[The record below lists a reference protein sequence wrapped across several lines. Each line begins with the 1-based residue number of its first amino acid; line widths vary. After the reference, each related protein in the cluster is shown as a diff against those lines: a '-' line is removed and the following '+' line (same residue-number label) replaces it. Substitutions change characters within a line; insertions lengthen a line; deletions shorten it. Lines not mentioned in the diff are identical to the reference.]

1 MNTNINNFN
10 AKVTTLP
17 DKAQSYLKTTGTQS
31 ALSTRLAYA
40 IDLNDF
46 FDWMIE
52 MSPDFCDIQKENIGV
67 DELNKIKSE
76 DISNYISFQSD
87 RGLKER
93 TVARKR
99 AALSSFFTY
108 LVNNRYIAFNPV
120 AAAAKVKVQK
130 SDQVIYM
137 NMDEQNQFYSVV
149 NNGIGL
155 PTGAAKRHDRYKTRD
170 KALIM
175 LMLDTGM
182 RVSEINSININMLD
196 MEECSVI
203 VERKGHKIQKIY
215 FSEDVRDLIR
225 DYLNERNIKDNL
237 LNKKEPLFVTTSGE
251 RLSIRA
257 IQVLVKKYSTSA
269 LPGKGESITP
279 HKLRSSFAMEFYGV
293 GHDLLALQRKL
304 GHENIVTTN
313 VYAKATDQTMKDTK
327 EWRKNVKIGRE

>member
-1 MNTNINNFN
+1 MNTNFENFN
-10 AKVTTLP
+10 SKIKTLP
-17 DKAQSYLKTTGTQS
+17 DKAQSYLRTTGTQS

-40 IDLNDF
+40 IELNDF
-46 FDWMIE
+46 FDWLIL
-52 MSPDFCDIQKENIGV
+52 MSPDFCELTKEEIEVN
-67 DELNKIKSE
+67 DLAKIKSE

-108 LVNNRYIAFNPV
+108 LVNNRCIPFNPV
-120 AAAAKVKVQK
+120 TAAAKVKVQK
-130 SDQVIYM
+130 SDEVIYM
-137 NMDEQNQFYSVV
+137 NFNEQDRFYSTVDT
-149 NNGIGL
+149 GIGL
-155 PTGAAKRHDRYKTRD
+155 SDGAAKRHNKYKTRD

-182 RVSEINSININMLD
+182 RVSEINSININMVD

-215 FSEDVRDLIR
+215 FSEDVRDLID
-225 DYLNERNIKDNL
+225 DYLIERNITGNLMNVKD
-237 LNKKEPLFVTTSGE
+237 PLFITTSGD

-269 LPGKGESITP
+269 LPGKGQSISP

-313 VYAKATDQTMKDTK
+313 VYAKATDQTMRETK
-327 EWRKNVKIGRE
+327 EWRKNIKNN

>member
-1 MNTNINNFN
+1 MNTTIDNFN
-10 AKVTTLP
+10 KKISTLP
-17 DKAQSYLKTTGTQS
+17 EKAQSYLRTTGTQS
-31 ALSTRLAYA
+31 TLSTRIAYA
-40 IDLNDF
+40 VELNNF
-46 FDWMIE
+46 FDWLILNT
-52 MSPDFCDIQKENIGV
+52 PDFDEIKKEEISI
-67 DELNKIKSE
+67 ELLSKIKSE
-76 DISNYISFQSD
+76 DISNYISSQSD

-99 AALSSFFTY
+99 AALSSFFTF
-108 LVNNRYIAFNPV
+108 LVNNRNIPYNPV
-120 AAAAKVKVQK
+120 IAAAKVKVQK
-130 SDQVIYM
+130 SDEVIYM
-137 NMDEQNQFYSVV
+137 NMNEQNQFYNTVDFGLGLS
-149 NNGIGL
+149 NGAL
-155 PTGAAKRHDRYKTRD
+155 KRHDKYRTRD

-196 MEECSVI
+196 LEECSVV

-215 FSEDVRDLIR
+215 FSEDVRDLIKE
-225 DYLNERNIKDNL
+225 YLEERNIRDNL
-237 LNKKEPLFVTTSGE
+237 LNKKEPLFVTTNGN

-269 LPGKGESITP
+269 LPGKGQTITP

-313 VYAKATDQTMKDTK
+313 VYAKATDQTMKETK
-327 EWRKNVKIGRE
+327 EWRSKIKK

>member
-1 MNTNINNFN
+1 MNTNITNFN
-10 AKVTTLP
+10 KKINTLP

-31 ALSTRLAYA
+31 SLSTRLAYA
-40 IDLNDF
+40 IELNDF

-52 MSPDFCDIQKENIGV
+52 MHPDFCELKKEDIDVSDLI
-67 DELNKIKSE
+67 KIKSE
-76 DISNYISFQSD
+76 DISNYISYQSD

-108 LVNNRYIAFNPV
+108 LVNNRYIPFNPV

-130 SDQVIYM
+130 SDEVIYM
-137 NMDEQNQFYSVV
+137 NMDEQNRFYNTVDYGV
-149 NNGIGL
+149 GL
-155 PTGAAKRHDRYKTRD
+155 SDGAAKRHEKYRVRD

-182 RVSEINSININMLD
+182 RVSEINSIDVNMID
-196 MEECSVI
+196 MEECSVV
-203 VERKGHKIQKIY
+203 VERKGHKLQKIY
-215 FSEDVRDLIR
+215 FSEEVRDLIE
-225 DYLNERNIKDNL
+225 DYLNERNIRDNL
-237 LNKKEPLFVTTSGE
+237 LNTKEPLFITTSGD

-257 IQVLVKKYSTSA
+257 IQVLVKKYSASA
-269 LPGKGESITP
+269 LPGKGQSISP

-313 VYAKATDQTMKDTK
+313 VYAKATDQTMRETK
-327 EWRKNVKIGRE
+327 EWRKNIKK

>member
-1 MNTNINNFN
+1 MNINLQNFN
-10 AKVTTLP
+10 NKVSTLP
-17 DKAQSYLKTTGTQS
+17 DSAQNYLRTTGTQS
-31 ALSTRLAYA
+31 ALSTRLGYA

-46 FDWMIE
+46 FDWLIE
-52 MSPDFCDIQKENIGV
+52 NSPNFCDLKKESIITENIK
-67 DELNKIKSE
+67 KINSE

-99 AALSSFFTY
+99 SALSSYFTY
-108 LVNNRYIAFNPV
+108 LVNNRYIPYNPV
-120 AAAAKVKVQK
+120 AAAARVKIKKTDEVL
-130 SDQVIYM
+130 YM
-137 NMDEQNQFYSVV
+137 NMDEQNIFYNTVD
-149 NNGIGL
+149 NGIGL
-155 PTGAAKRHDRYKTRD
+155 PDGAAKSHNKYKVRD

-196 MEECSVI
+196 LEECSVI

-215 FSEDVRDLIR
+215 FSEDVKTLIEE
-225 DYLNERNIKDNL
+225 YLIERNITGSL
-237 LNKKEPLFVTTSGE
+237 LNNKNPLFITTSGN

-257 IQVLVKKYSTSA
+257 IQILVKKYSTSA
-269 LPGKGESITP
+269 LPGKGLSITP

-313 VYAKATDQTMKDTK
+313 VYAKATDQTMRETK
-327 EWRKNVKIGRE
+327 EWRKKVKK